1 MGKPEVKG
9 TVTPLSSMF
18 PPEEVQK
25 AAKLVED
32 KLSEKRNEMNQLKE
46 FIADN
51 TSLINLVPF
60 GKAAFFPGRLVHTN
74 EFLVLLGE
82 SYYADRT
89 AKQTVEILKRRGKS
103 LMSKVDALKAEMQDL
118 KAEASFFDS
127 TAAEVAEDLV
137 EIREYEEDNSN
148 ESVSQSGPTEL
159 ESPTL
164 AETDHKMDS
173 KMGASK
179 DDEYAL
185 LMSRLE
191 ELEKE
196 ELAAEDDGE
205 IDEDEDEDANATE
218 TDGYSSLDHGQR
230 FSESQP
236 TKQLQQSK
244 GKEATREEMSNKY
257 SHQDLTNQFACT
269 GLTAEPLTK
278 GEMSRGR
285 IIYQDKMLNPSVNA
299 SVPSEKVNQNIHDS
313 SRNEKPVQTSKSEF
327 DSSKAFT
334 GSIVEHTENLEKKTP
349 GQNTTPSESSG
360 SKLSKPR
367 QKEPSSSPMAAMN
380 TDGVSATLIK
390 AKLAVQNCSTLPSIA
405 TVVQGEQ
412 TSEPSGGDLST

>member
-9 TVTPLSSMF
+9 TVTPLSAMF

-25 AAKLVED
+25 AAKLVEE
-32 KLSEKRNEMNQLKE
+32 KLSEKRNEMSQLKE

-51 TSLINLVPF
+51 TSLVNLVQKLPDELHHDIMVPF

-127 TAAEVAEDLV
+127 TASEVAEDLV

-148 ESVSQSGPTEL
+148 ESGSQSGPTEL

-164 AETDHKMDS
+164 AETDS

-218 TDGYSSLDHGQR
+218 TDGDENELTEAAFHRKKDEGYSSLDHGQR
-230 FSESQP
+230 FSEP

-244 GKEATREEMSNKY
+244 GKEAMREEMSNKY
-257 SHQDLTNQFACT
+257 NHQDLTNQFSCT

-360 SKLSKPR
+360 SKPSKP
-367 QKEPSSSPMAAMN
+367 
-380 TDGVSATLIK
+380 VSRFK
-390 AKLAVQNCSTLPSIA
+390 MQRK
-405 TVVQGEQ
+405 
-412 TSEPSGGDLST
+412 